1 MSMKRLAILSAIH
14 NDGRLNA
21 TTEMNPTPASPPVP
35 VHGVNIMLGGAMLSG
50 IILVVFIMCYCCHRT
65 SRKSQSNLPTYW
77 RDPGLSMEIYTVE
90 AAQNWLISEDMSYEL
105 HRPATPGPPPAY
117 DAVVH
122 HSKTIKEDESDLPS
136 YETAIRHLAQVHP
149 YDARFTPPET
159 TNIYRSQSDSVINR
173 PRRNSW
179 TINPICRPFQQLTN
193 EASNM
198 PRPSSGGVRQS
209 RSPAIKL
216 EASYLKP
223 PQVLE
228 PSATE
233 QSLQLDQ
240 HYVTNTENDIG
251 VVIAR
256 SNGMLV
262 FDYEHIDG
270 GVPSQRQSD
279 TSSTDRNVRI

>member
-1 MSMKRLAILSAIH
+1 
-14 NDGRLNA
+14 
-21 TTEMNPTPASPPVP
+21 
-35 VHGVNIMLGGAMLSG
+35 MLSG

-65 SRKSQSNLPTYW
+65 NRKSQSNLPTYW

-90 AAQNWLISEDMSYEL
+90 AAQNWLMSEDMSYEVH
-105 HRPATPGPPPAY
+105 HRPPTPGPPPAY

-122 HSKTIKEDESDLPS
+122 HHKTSKEDESDLPS

-149 YDARFTPPET
+149 YDVRYTPPET
-159 TNIYRSQSDSVINR
+159 THIYRSQSDSVINR

-193 EASNM
+193 EASNT
-198 PRPSSGGVRQS
+198 PRPSSGGVRQPRTPHVIS
-209 RSPAIKL
+209 L

-223 PQVLE
+223 PEVFPPTTQ
-228 PSATE
+228 
-233 QSLQLDQ
+233 QHLQLDQ
-240 HYVTNTENDIG
+240 QYVTNIENDIG

-262 FDYEHIDG
+262 FDYEHIEG
-270 GVPSQRQSD
+270 AAALPQRQHRD
-279 TSSTDRNVRI
+279 IGSTDRNVRM